1 MAIKTFSAGS
11 VLTTSDTNTY
21 LANSG
26 LVYVTQVTV
35 GSGVSSVTV
44 SNCFSSTYDNYQIV
58 YTGGTG
64 SASADISL
72 QLSGA
77 TGSDY
82 DTGLYY
88 ASWGVS
94 TPTVAFTTAT
104 SFAWAGSTQTTGSS
118 MYCTIL
124 RPYLAQYTVIS
135 SQFWSGGIGW
145 SQGRHKQN
153 TSYTGF
159 VVSCGAGTMT
169 GGTIT
174 VYGYR
179 KGN

>member
-1 MAIKTFSAGS
+1 MAIKTFTTGE
-11 VLTTSDTNTY
+11 VLTASDTNTY

-26 LVYVTQVTV
+26 LVYVTSATV

-44 SNCFSSTYDNYQIV
+44 SNAFSSTYENYLIT

-64 SASADISL
+64 STSADISF
-72 QLSGA
+72 QLTGA

-82 DTGLYY
+82 ETGLYY
-88 ASWGVS
+88 ASWGVT
-94 TPTVAFTTAT
+94 TPTVAMTTSTA
-104 SFAWAGSTQTTGSS
+104 FAWAGSTQTTGS
-118 MYCTIL
+118 TVFANVL
-124 RPYLAQYTVIS
+124 KPFLAQYTVIS

-145 SQGRHKQN
+145 AQGRHKLN

-159 VVSCGAGTMT
+159 SLIIGSGTAT

-179 KGN
+179 KA